1 MSGIRT
7 VAFATLAAAAL
18 VPWVSVV
25 PAQGPQGR
33 DYLSAEL
40 RAQVEEL
47 QRSASSTPTSAA
59 NLKERLDTL
68 WPWINAY
75 ALTGGPMPVNA
86 TLQVATAYRAI
97 EALRLD
103 GAQPSAGVLEAID
116 GLVHEFTIKDK
127 QPGALGTVS
136 LEVAGPAH
144 VGAWTTI
151 KQTYTV
157 GEASLGPGAR
167 IMVAKQLQADGGLV
181 QNSDPDG
188 PHYLSAS
195 TSNRE
200 VRLGNTSF
208 PWVGMH
214 GGFRSPAPMPTFKV
228 EEGTLKTGDTVTIVY
243 GDRSAGSEG
252 WRLQTF
258 ATDQAMLPIYID
270 LDGSGNFLT
279 PRWPSFEIV
288 GAGAEGV
295 TAVVPSIAEPGEEFD
310 LSIRW
315 EDSNGNRATA
325 AMPGA
330 AVTLNGGSFRT
341 LDAGGDALQVI
352 EAVRLDEEGIYRF
365 EVTSSDGRIKALSNP
380 VWVRRDPPY
389 RLYWG
394 ETHTHT
400 GMAEGQGSIVR
411 SYRFAREDARL
422 DFMGLSEHDIWLD
435 DLEWQTM
442 RQAVESNTVPGEF
455 VAFLGYEWTLRRQW
469 GGHHNVFFRSPD
481 AGRVGAQIAPTLTGL
496 YEGLRSRYATEDVL
510 IIPHAHQAG
519 GLADERSGNGDD
531 DRDHVDARDVRVV
544 RQLLPATRPPS
555 GLPCRVGRPPLPAR
569 LQLDVQPRQPNS
581 SLSQFGGLAG
591 VQAEAKTADSIFDS
605 LKRRSAYAVTDAQRI
620 ILEMEVNGT
629 GMGTRSEYRDKRRL
643 RAKVV
648 GTSPIRRVAG
658 REERRYG
665 LHQPAVERFA
675 LKQRAGGR
683 RLRIVVGTV
692 LPRQSPRLP
701 AVDGFPQGR
710 RRKAGRHAPSALRQP
725 AQGMGPDFSERREHG
740 TVQHGHARPSRHAPA
755 RARGRIALDHDHVR
769 PGGGPR
775 VGQVARAG
783 PPDAQAGRE
792 ALPGRSER
800 PLRRIRSQGPLRHG
814 RPRCGHARADRFQPA
829 HGSRD
834 RFRRYR
840 RDAARRLLLRAGG
853 PARRSEGVFLSGVGW
868 RRAAALIAPVAGVR
882 PC

>member
-1 MSGIRT
+1 MSGIRS
-7 VAFATLAAAAL
+7 VAFAALAAATLAA
-18 VPWVSVV
+18 WVSVV
-25 PAQGPQGR
+25 RAQGPQGR
-33 DYLSAEL
+33 DYLSAQL

-47 QRSASSTPTSAA
+47 QQSASSTATSAA

-86 TLQVATAYRAI
+86 TLQVATAYRAL

-103 GAQPSAGVLEAID
+103 GAQPSASALAAID

-167 IMVAKQLQADGGLV
+167 IMVAKQLQADGGVV

-228 EEGTLKTGDTVTIVY
+228 EEGTLDTGDTVTIVY

-279 PRWPSFEIV
+279 PRWPAFEIV
-288 GAGAEGV
+288 GTGTEGV
-295 TAVVPSIAEPGEEFD
+295 TAVAPSIVEPGEDFK

-315 EDSNGNRATA
+315 EDSNGNRATG

-330 AVTLNGGSFRT
+330 AVTLNGESFRT
-341 LDAGGDALQVI
+341 LDANGDALRVI
-352 EAVRLDEEGIYRF
+352 EGIRLDEEGIYRF
-365 EVTSSDGRIKALSNP
+365 GVTSSDGRIKALSNP
-380 VWVRRDPPY
+380 VWVRSDPPY

-400 GMAEGQGSIVR
+400 GMAEGQGSIIR

-422 DFMGLSEHDIWLD
+422 DFLGLSEHDIWLD

-442 RQAVESNTVPGEF
+442 SRAAESNTVPGEF

-481 AGRVGAQIAPTLTGL
+481 AARVGAQIAPTLTGL
-496 YEGLRSRYATEDVL
+496 YEGLRSKYSTKDVL

-519 GLADERSGNGDD
+519 DWRTNDPEMETMIEIMSMHGTFEWFGNYYLRQGHQVGFLAASDDHRS
-531 DRDHVDARDVRVV
+531 
-544 RQLLPATRPPS
+544 RPGYS
-555 GLPCRVGRPPLPAR
+555 WTSS
-569 LQLDVQPRQPNS
+569 RQPNS

-591 VQAEAKTADSIFDS
+591 VQAESKTADSIFDS
-605 LKRRSAYAVTDAQRI
+605 LKRRNAYAVTDAQRI
-620 ILEMEVNGT
+620 ILEMDVNGT

-643 RAKVV
+643 RAKVA
-648 GTSPIRRVAG
+648 GTSPIRRVAVVKNG
-658 REERRYG
+658 ATVYTSRP
-665 LHQPAVERFA
+665 LSVSLSSDAQ
-675 LKQRAGGR
+675 
-683 RLRIVVGTV
+683 IVVGFASSSEPFFRDNPRGYRPWTGSLRVAGAKLVGMRTLHFDNQHKEWARISASDANTV
-692 LPRQSPRLP
+692 QFSTGTRGQADTLLLKLEGASPSTTITFDLEAGQEWGKSPVPVRPTRKL
-701 AVDGFPQGR
+701 AAKRFKVALSDLSDGFAR
-710 RRKAGRHAPSALRQP
+710 RDLSDTVDRDAVTLELIGSNQP
-725 AQGMGPDFSERREHG
+725 MEAEVDFADTGEMQRGDYYYVRVDQLDG
-740 TVQHGHARPSRHAPA
+740 A
-755 RARGRIALDHDHVR
+755 RAYSSPVWV
-769 PGGGPR
+769 GGEPR
-775 VGQVARAG
+775 R
-783 PPDAQAGRE
+783 
-792 ALPGRSER
+792 
-800 PLRRIRSQGPLRHG
+800 
-814 RPRCGHARADRFQPA
+814 
-829 HGSRD
+829 
-834 RFRRYR
+834 
-840 RDAARRLLLRAGG
+840 
-853 PARRSEGVFLSGVGW
+853 
-868 RRAAALIAPVAGVR
+868 
-882 PC
+882 